1 MRGYREEHT
10 TDAKVHPR
18 RIRGVQKKNR
28 TRSGQ
33 EVEEHQER
41 TRSQSLR
48 RAWLADGGS
57 GADFEK
63 AWFALRD
70 EGRRQQRVVD
80 ADRRTREEMRAYGPS
95 RI

>member
-1 MRGYREEHT
+1 MRRYTREDYEAYRKSIGRE
-10 TDAKVHPR
+10 
-18 RIRGVQKKNR
+18 G
-28 TRSGQ
+28 GQ
-33 EVEEHQER
+33 EAEEHQER
-41 TRSQSLR
+41 TQSQSLR

-80 ADRRTREEMRAYGPS
+80 ADRRTRE
-95 RI
+95 